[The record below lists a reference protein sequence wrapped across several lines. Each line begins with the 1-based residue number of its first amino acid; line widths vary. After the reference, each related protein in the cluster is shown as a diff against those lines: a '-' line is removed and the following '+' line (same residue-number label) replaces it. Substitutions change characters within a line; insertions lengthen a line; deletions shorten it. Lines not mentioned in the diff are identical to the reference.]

1 MKNRIVKARKGT
13 IQMLVRKNICW
24 EVITT
29 IFISIIFIS
38 GCTSKEKPQPE
49 RVINVKAGEVIK
61 KTVKPYIETV
71 GTLKPYEEIVISPE
85 VDGIVGS
92 VGFDNGKIVKKGE
105 VLAQIK
111 DTDYKLDL
119 MRAEAGLRQA
129 EASLENTKTE
139 YQRKQSLLKEELV
152 TRQQFDDVST
162 RLVIARNDFDK
173 AKATL
178 ELARERLAKTRIIC
192 PVNGSIKE
200 KRVNAGDF
208 ARASVPIAIIILVD
222 PLKLSFSVSENDV
235 SRVKNGQNVV
245 FTVDAFRDREFSGK
259 VNTIFPSL
267 DDRTRTLTV
276 EALVPNSDGDLK
288 AGFFAKVRMYT
299 GIEKE
304 AVLIPTT
311 AIVYDESKSKV
322 FILGDNVAHEKLVKT
337 GDTYGDMIEVIE
349 GLSGGERLIVT
360 GQNNLADGI
369 KVNILK

>member
-1 MKNRIVKARKGT
+1 LILK
-13 IQMLVRKNICW
+13 RKNICW
-24 EVITT
+24 AVITT
-29 IFISIIFIS
+29 ILISIIFIS
-38 GCTSKEKPQPE
+38 GCASKEKPKDE
-49 RVINVKAGEVIK
+49 KMINVKVGEVIK
-61 KTVKPYIETV
+61 KTVTPYIETV
-71 GTLKPYEEIVISPE
+71 GTLKPFEEIVISPE

-92 VGFDNGKIVKKGE
+92 IGFDDGKTVKKGD

-111 DTDYKLDL
+111 DTDFKLDL

-139 YQRKQSLLKEELV
+139 YQRKEALLKEELV

-162 RLVIARNDFDK
+162 RQVIARNDYDK

-178 ELARERLAKTRIIC
+178 ELARERLAKTKIIC

-200 KRVNAGDF
+200 KRINAGDF
-208 ARASVPIAIIILVD
+208 ARASVPIAVIVLVD
-222 PLKLSFSVSENDV
+222 PLKLSFTVSENNV
-235 SRVKNGQNVV
+235 SRVKKGQTVA
-245 FTVDAFRDREFSGK
+245 FTVDAFRGREFGGK
-259 VNTIFPSL
+259 VNTIFPGL
-267 DDRTRTLTV
+267 DERTRTLTV
-276 EALVPNSDGDLK
+276 EALVSNRDGDLK

-322 FILGDNVAHEKLVKT
+322 FILVDNVAHEKLVKT

-360 GQNNLADGI
+360 GQNNLAEGI